1 MTPHV
6 LTRSLDRS
14 ATIFLLVVA
23 GLGVLIPLSNLL
35 LPAGSMFQVP
45 TYLVAL
51 FGKYA
56 CYAILALS
64 IDLIWGYCGILSL
77 GHGAFFAL
85 GGYAMGMYLMRQI
98 GSRGVYGNPILPD
111 FMVFLNYP
119 SLPWYWYGFDM
130 FWFAALMVLVVP
142 GLLAFCFGW
151 LAFRSRV
158 TGVYLSIITQAM
170 TYALLLAFFRNDFG
184 FGGNNGLTDF
194 KDILGF
200 NVQADGTRAAL
211 FALSC
216 LALIL
221 AFLICRAVVTSK
233 LGKVLIAIRDA
244 ESRTRFLGYRVES
257 YKLFVFT
264 LSACMAGVAG
274 ALYVPQV
281 GIINPGEFAPGN
293 SIEAVI
299 WVAVGGRG
307 TLVGAA
313 LGAVVVNYAKTVFT
327 SGPLAPYWLF
337 MLGALFILVTLLLP
351 KGIIGTFNAWRASRK
366 ANTSRPTPK
375 APISKT
381 ASANRSRR
389 SERMSV
395 MEGRT
400 TSALLYLDGVHV
412 SFDGFHAINNLSL
425 TLEPGEMRAIIGP
438 NGAGKTTMMDI
449 ITGKTKPDEGTVL
462 FDGMTDLTRLDET
475 RIAELGIGR
484 KFQKPTVFESQTI
497 EDNLLLALNVDHSVK
512 GTLFWRGSRDESERI
527 DRVLETIRL
536 TDARNR
542 LAGSLSHGQKQWLEI
557 GMLLAQDPKL
567 LLVDEPVAGMTDVET
582 HQTAELLKEINKEK
596 TVMVVEHDMTFV
608 RELGVKVTCLHEG
621 TVLAEGTIDQVSSN
635 ERVIEVYL
643 GR

>member
-1 MTPHV
+1 MSAPISARATSSTLSWSSCSAVSAISGARWSAPSRSASPTNSSSLSQAPCSARSPFSCSSSCSSRNARAACSRSRGGRWKHDGDLRDEFSLPYLSRLRGRSARSKSAAGGGMPPLAAVLAERPPPQPSPASGRGSRSASPMTPHV
-6 LTRSLDRS
+6 LTRSLDRA
-14 ATIFLLVVA
+14 ATIFVLVVA
-23 GLGVLIPLSNLL
+23 ALGVLIPLSNLL
-35 LPAGSMFQVP
+35 LPAGSAFQVP

-56 CYAILALS
+56 CYAILALL

-98 GSRGVYGNPILPD
+98 GSRGVYGNPVLPD

-119 SLPWYWYGFDM
+119 KLPWYWNGFDM
-130 FWFAALMVLVVP
+130 FWFAALMVVLVP

-216 LALIL
+216 LALVI
-221 AFLICRAVVTSK
+221 AFLMCRAVVTSK

-281 GIINPGEFAPGN
+281 GIINPSEFAPGN
-293 SIEAVI
+293 SIEAVV

-307 TLVGAA
+307 TLIGAA
-313 LGAVVVNYAKTVFT
+313 FGAVVVNYAKTYFT

-351 KGIIGTFNAWRASRK
+351 RGIIGTFNAWWQPWK
-366 ANTSRPTPK
+366 AQRMP
-375 APISKT
+375 AIA
-381 ASANRSRR
+381 ASAAR
-389 SERMSV
+389 E
-395 MEGRT
+395 
-400 TSALLYLDGVHV
+400 DGV
-412 SFDGFHAINNLSL
+412 S
-425 TLEPGEMRAIIGP
+425 EPDM
-438 NGAGKTTMMDI
+438 
-449 ITGKTKPDEGTVL
+449 
-462 FDGMTDLTRLDET
+462 
-475 RIAELGIGR
+475 AE
-484 KFQKPTVFESQTI
+484 
-497 EDNLLLALNVDHSVK
+497 
-512 GTLFWRGSRDESERI
+512 
-527 DRVLETIRL
+527 
-536 TDARNR
+536 
-542 LAGSLSHGQKQWLEI
+542 
-557 GMLLAQDPKL
+557 
-567 LLVDEPVAGMTDVET
+567 
-582 HQTAELLKEINKEK
+582 
-596 TVMVVEHDMTFV
+596 
-608 RELGVKVTCLHEG
+608 
-621 TVLAEGTIDQVSSN
+621 
-635 ERVIEVYL
+635 
-643 GR
+643 

>member
-1 MTPHV
+1 MI
-6 LTRSLDRS
+6 TRFLWQGMGRNLRL
-14 ATIFLLVVA
+14 FVLLVLA
-23 GLGVLIPLSNLL
+23 IGIVLPLLNLL
-35 LPAGSMFQVP
+35 MPPASALYVP
-45 TYLVAL
+45 AWALQLV
-51 FGKYA
+51 GKYLCFA
-56 CYAILALS
+56 SLALAV
-64 IDLIWGYCGILSL
+64 DLVWGYCGILTL
-77 GHGAFFAL
+77 GHAAFFAL
-85 GGYAMGMYLMRQI
+85 GGYCMGMYLMRQI

-119 SLPWYWYGFDM
+119 KLPWYWHGFDM
-130 FWFAALMVLVVP
+130 FWFAALMVLLVP

-211 FALSC
+211 FLLSC
-216 LALIL
+216 LALII

-233 LGKVLIAIRDA
+233 LGKVLIAVRDA

-307 TLVGAA
+307 TLTGAA

-351 KGIIGTFNAWRASRK
+351 KGIVGTFNAWWEPWK
-366 ANTSRPTPK
+366 G
-375 APISKT
+375 
-381 ASANRSRR
+381 RR
-389 SERMSV
+389 L
-395 MEGRT
+395 
-400 TSALLYLDGVHV
+400 SALAESAAREDGI
-412 SFDGFHAINNLSL
+412 S
-425 TLEPGEMRAIIGP
+425 EPNP
-438 NGAGKTTMMDI
+438 
-449 ITGKTKPDEGTVL
+449 
-462 FDGMTDLTRLDET
+462 
-475 RIAELGIGR
+475 AE
-484 KFQKPTVFESQTI
+484 
-497 EDNLLLALNVDHSVK
+497 
-512 GTLFWRGSRDESERI
+512 
-527 DRVLETIRL
+527 
-536 TDARNR
+536 
-542 LAGSLSHGQKQWLEI
+542 
-557 GMLLAQDPKL
+557 
-567 LLVDEPVAGMTDVET
+567 
-582 HQTAELLKEINKEK
+582 
-596 TVMVVEHDMTFV
+596 
-608 RELGVKVTCLHEG
+608 
-621 TVLAEGTIDQVSSN
+621 
-635 ERVIEVYL
+635 
-643 GR
+643 